1 MKTLFRARNI
11 LATLPC
17 GAQVVAVK
25 FLPED
30 DRVVRSHEIRANG
43 KEGVV
48 LYGCQHS
55 VGIVPPK
62 CPRLRLVLDRL
73 LRFSDLAA
81 EHRLPDA
88 NRPDRDS
95 PLAFVHEKER
105 AVPCAVVS
113 DVLLDFDVKPLAVLH
128 EKAPVAQEGEDGG
141 GDRGRRRDG

>member
-11 LATLPC
+11 LAALPC

-25 FLPED
+25 FLSKD
-30 DRVVRSHEIRANG
+30 DRVVRSHEIRADG

-55 VGIVPPK
+55 RGIIPPK

-81 EHRLPDA
+81 EHRLPEAD
-88 NRPDRDS
+88 RPDRDC

-105 AVPCAVVS
+105 AAPCAVVE
-113 DVLLDFDVKPLAVLH
+113 DVLLDFDVKPLAVFQ
-128 EKAPVAQEGEDGG
+128 EKPPVAQEGEDGG
-141 GDRGRRRDG
+141 GDRGHRRDG